1 MRDEEVAARIRSAP
15 PADRGAR
22 GRWAEA
28 QARQLMEKNGLRLL
42 EKNYS
47 CKVGELDLIMV
58 DQGILVVAEVR
69 YRKRDDFGTAAE
81 SVDGRKQRKVIRTT
95 EHFIGSRPQLK
106 QLPVRFDVVAVSG
119 TGRESKLEWIK
130 DAFQA

>member
-1 MRDEEVAARIRSAP
+1 MRHDDIPNTVRNAP
-15 PADRGAR
+15 PADRAAR

-28 QARQLMEKNGLRLL
+28 QARSLMEKNGLRLV
-42 EKNYS
+42 EQNYR
-47 CKVGELDLIMV
+47 CKMGELDLVME

-95 EHFIGSRPQLK
+95 EHFLRSRPSLG
-106 QLPVRFDVVAVSG
+106 QLPVRFDVVAISG
-119 TGRESKLEWIK
+119 TGHESELEWIQ